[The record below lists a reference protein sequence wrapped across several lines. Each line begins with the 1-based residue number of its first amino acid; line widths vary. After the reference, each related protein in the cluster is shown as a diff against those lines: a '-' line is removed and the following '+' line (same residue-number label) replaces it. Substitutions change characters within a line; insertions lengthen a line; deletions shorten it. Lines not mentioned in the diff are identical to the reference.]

1 MSTNNIGMQ
10 ELTPLSLF
18 LESLKSKHTKRTYT
32 YHLQKFL
39 KATSLDMGKL
49 LAMDTKSIETVLI
62 QYIVSMK
69 ERDTSY
75 LTRQLS
81 LAAITSFLSANEV
94 EINKKRV
101 TKFLGEHKK
110 TVDDRPY
117 TREEIAKILTKC
129 DERKR
134 VIILVLSSTGMRV
147 GALAE
152 VRIKNMKRIDNLY
165 QFTLYPGSKKD
176 QHITFCTPECAAAID
191 SYLEY
196 RRQYGEKITENSPL
210 IRDQFDKADP
220 FHAAKGTP
228 LLAQGL
234 GVITHGLLVDAGLRT
249 RSTEGQKYKR
259 QEVMANHGF
268 RKYFATTLTKATKN
282 AFMVETLLGHDTGL
296 VGTYNKPTDED
307 KLAFYLTGVNDLTI
321 NEENRLKHQNVILK
335 GQVDDI
341 SALKERVVRQEKKYT
356 QNHTRVGR
364 PSGKDDIEKRK

>member
-1 MSTNNIGMQ
+1 
-10 ELTPLSLF
+10 
-18 LESLKSKHTKRTYT
+18 
-32 YHLQKFL
+32 
-39 KATSLDMGKL
+39 LDMGKL

-152 VRIKNMKRIDNLY
+152 VRIKNMKR
-165 QFTLYPGSKKD
+165 
-176 QHITFCTPECAAAID
+176 
-191 SYLEY
+191 
-196 RRQYGEKITENSPL
+196 
-210 IRDQFDKADP
+210 
-220 FHAAKGTP
+220 
-228 LLAQGL
+228 
-234 GVITHGLLVDAGLRT
+234 
-249 RSTEGQKYKR
+249 
-259 QEVMANHGF
+259 
-268 RKYFATTLTKATKN
+268 
-282 AFMVETLLGHDTGL
+282 
-296 VGTYNKPTDED
+296 
-307 KLAFYLTGVNDLTI
+307 
-321 NEENRLKHQNVILK
+321 
-335 GQVDDI
+335 
-341 SALKERVVRQEKKYT
+341 
-356 QNHTRVGR
+356 
-364 PSGKDDIEKRK
+364 